1 MCIIGN
7 LSVCEVAYRAMMWR
21 RWIIIFYKH
30 AFGIHVGKF
39 RSFFADEI
47 HFSGDKVGWGNK
59 SEWSHC
65 SSWLI

>member
-1 MCIIGN
+1 
-7 LSVCEVAYRAMMWR
+7 MWG

-65 SSWLI
+65 SSWVFGVIDVCDIGR